1 MASDLGST
9 DVSTVLS
16 TYPALL
22 EPLEPPVSLGNAGGF
37 SGVKLWK
44 YESGAGPLVVRAWP
58 EERTDRTHLLRIH
71 GWLNQAKDL
80 GFVPVPLR
88 DRLGSTLQEHR
99 NRYWEITPWMP
110 GSAKVGPS
118 LSREC
123 LVAGFRAI
131 ASFHQKL
138 GDRTI
143 QAPSPGLQTRLDEL
157 EWLMGEGFANF
168 ERAIEAGRGEPGHAE
183 ALSWLELARQ
193 IAPRY
198 HPILKAGSAIP
209 CRLQPCLRD
218 VRADHLLFVAS
229 ELTGLVDYGAMRVDA
244 VPGDLARLL
253 AEWNLVDP
261 WTRGVALRAYSE
273 IRPLDSAEERLIE
286 VFEGS
291 AALLGASHWIRWHY
305 VDQRSFEDPTAV
317 LSGVRK
323 GLDRLITLAAQV
335 VG

>member
-9 DVSTVLS
+9 DVATVLS
-16 TYPALL
+16 AYPALL
-22 EPLEPPVSLGNAGGF
+22 EPIEPPVGLGNAGGF

-44 YESGAGPLVVRAWP
+44 YKSGAGPLVVRAWP
-58 EERTDRTHLLRIH
+58 EERTDRTHLIRIH
-71 GWLNQAKDL
+71 GWVNQAKDL
-80 GFVPVPLR
+80 KFVPVPLR
-88 DRLGSTLQEHR
+88 DRLGLTLQEHR
-99 NRYWEITPWMP
+99 NRYWEVTPWMP
-110 GSAKVGPS
+110 GSAKSGPS
-118 LSREC
+118 LSRDC

-131 ASFHQKL
+131 ASFHQRL

-143 QAPSPGLQTRLDEL
+143 LAPSPGLQTRLIEL
-157 EWLMGEGFANF
+157 EQLLAEGLSTL
-168 ERAIEAGRGEPGHAE
+168 ERAIATGAGEPGHAE
-183 ALSWLELARQ
+183 AVNWLDLARRF
-193 IAPRY
+193 APKY
-198 HPILKAGSAIP
+198 HPILKAGSTIP

-218 VRADHLLFVAS
+218 LRAEHMLYEAN

-244 VPGDLARLL
+244 IPGDLARLL

-261 WTRGVALRAYSE
+261 WTRGIVLRAYSE

-305 VDQRSFEDPTAV
+305 VDRRTFEDPNAV
-317 LSGVRK
+317 LAGIRK
-323 GLDRLITLAAQV
+323 GLDRLITLTAQV